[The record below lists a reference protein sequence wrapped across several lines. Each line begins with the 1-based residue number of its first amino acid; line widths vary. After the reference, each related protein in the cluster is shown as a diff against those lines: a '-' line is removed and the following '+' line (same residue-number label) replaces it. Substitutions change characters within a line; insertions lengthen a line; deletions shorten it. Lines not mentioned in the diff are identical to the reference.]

1 MAKPDEAQAKRHN
14 RMDYLNLRLRSLRS
28 QLMITERHRNE
39 KLNLKYRTI
48 VHELWVYGKVFLI
61 HLFLNVALDRD
72 DLYYNYKSIQT
83 LITYN
88 TTSTIGLSHV
98 LFIHQLYP
106 FIEHT
111 LVNAFLSDDHHSLNA
126 NWVNS
131 NSTKLLGVVRM
142 RLLRNTGE
150 QYGLN
155 DPEFTEKEYSHGWS
169 PSYFDEPYTDKS
181 WSIYLPWLP
190 MEDKHTF
197 WEKIFLNIKQYGF
210 FAAYPELKGYVV
222 TLRDKKIDSIKVLT
236 YLFQN
241 NWLDGRTAAIFFDF
255 TLYNVDADLFSVC
268 SIRCENLPFGII
280 RSSMDINTVSMTM
293 SAETVPWTIFIWFI
307 AYVAVLLQLG
317 VAVIVPLWFEPKR
330 FKSFW
335 VKVDVLILLLSMSVL
350 IMKGVKSG
358 ITTKLLALLEVAS
371 THDFIDFRVPA
382 RLNDWATIAM
392 GCLICLVT
400 LRLWKVMQFA
410 SIFQIFT
417 MTLSL
422 AWSALF
428 STACVI
434 CILMMAFGIVMV
446 CINGNNR
453 KNFRSLL
460 HALATIMCFTFGFSS
475 HVDPEDL
482 FSGGELIGIVI
493 YTIMAFT
500 ISILLVN
507 VFVSILSNYF
517 TAAKAVRDRQRKDEI
532 SFWEFLRVEYADAIR
547 IVREIFLLQPS
558 YKRRNRT
565 VSENIKRKL
574 DLQERANSS
583 ARLKRGYDYVATPRW
598 KSVIESEEHEHKQQA
613 LHRDRISRTYT
624 IAAILQTQLEIAERS
639 IFGDKDG
646 NLRSESDED
655 EGQIYDSLLSELTI
669 LKEKWT
675 IHRRRPYV
683 LSEFTAKWDGSV
695 YASIDLPY
703 KRIRQEV
710 DRHHLAQPILQQWK
724 LDVESAALK

>member
-1 MAKPDEAQAKRHN
+1 MGKNERVVFIATSFVIIACTLTVWELSGIYHEDRKFKAILVSFILVTIFQFLVFDPLRFLLLAIDLACWPPRMRMAKPDEAQAKRHN

-222 TLRDKKIDSIKVLT
+222 TLRDKKIDSIKV
-236 YLFQN
+236 
-241 NWLDGRTAAIFFDF
+241 
-255 TLYNVDADLFSVC
+255 
-268 SIRCENLPFGII
+268 
-280 RSSMDINTVSMTM
+280 
-293 SAETVPWTIFIWFI
+293 
-307 AYVAVLLQLG
+307 
-317 VAVIVPLWFEPKR
+317 
-330 FKSFW
+330 
-335 VKVDVLILLLSMSVL
+335 
-350 IMKGVKSG
+350 
-358 ITTKLLALLEVAS
+358 AS

-493 YTIMAFT
+493 YTIMAFYHLHPA
-500 ISILLVN
+500 IN

-655 EGQIYDSLLSELTI
+655 EGWEQGPGARSQKQEQEQEPGGKHQSKQGQIYDSLLSELTI